1 MARSR
6 PHPKKYV
13 RKLALRQPCVHG
25 APGLDLR
32 PHQIVLRPLVTE
44 KGTHQSTRYNAY
56 TFQVNPI
63 ATKTQIKAAVQE
75 LFNVKVVAVRTQV
88 REGKK
93 RRFRQSMGQLPSWKK
108 AIVTLD
114 ANDKIEFF

>member
-25 APGLDLR
+25 EPGLDLR

-56 TFQVNPI
+56 TFQVNPV

-93 RRFRQSMGQLPSWKK
+93 RRFRQSVGQLPSWKK

-114 ANDKIEFF
+114 ENDKIEFF

>member
-13 RKLALRQPCVHG
+13 RKLERRKPCVHG
-25 APGLDLR
+25 DPGVDLR
-32 PHQIVLRPLVTE
+32 PYQVVLRPLVTE

-63 ATKTQIKAAVQE
+63 ATKDQIKAAVE
-75 LFNVKVVAVRTQV
+75 SLFPVRVEAVRTQN
-88 REGKK
+88 RIGKK
-93 RRFRQSMGQLPSWKK
+93 RRFRQSVGQLPRWKK
-108 AIVTLD
+108 AIVTLHGD
-114 ANDKIEFF
+114 DKIEFF